1 VRALLLLVGAV
12 VFVDTLFF
20 SALTPL
26 LPEYAERLDLSKTG
40 AGVLAAAYA
49 AGALVG
55 ALPGGLVAA
64 RLGVRPTVLIGL
76 AGMSVTTLV
85 FGLADDVLLLDG
97 ARFLQGL
104 SSAFTWIAALAW
116 LVAAAPP
123 DRRGELIGLAMGAAI
138 GGALLGPVLGG
149 VASVVGTEWAFGAVT
164 VLGSALAVWAWR
176 TPAFAPGER
185 QPATTI
191 LRALGEPGVVA
202 GVWLVALPALLFG
215 VLGVLAPLRLAELG
229 HGAVAISVT
238 FLVAAAGEA
247 LLTPLLGRVSD
258 RRGRLLPLRAGLIAS
273 AAVATMLPFV
283 GNRWA
288 LTGVV
293 IAAGLAFGTFWSPAL
308 SLLAD
313 TAEALGLDHAY
324 GFALVNLAWAPG
336 AAAGAAAGGAV
347 AQATADAVPY
357 LALAGT
363 CLATFAALARLQV
376 ARRGPAAAAAE

>member
-1 VRALLLLVGAV
+1 MRKLLLLVGAV

-26 LPEYAERLDLSKTG
+26 LPAYAERLDLSKTG
-40 AGVLAAAYA
+40 AGVLASAYA

-55 ALPGGLVAA
+55 ALPGGITAA

-85 FGLADDVLLLDG
+85 FGLAEHVVVLDS

-104 SSAFTWIAALAW
+104 SSSFTWTAALAW

-149 VASVVGTEWAFGAVT
+149 VASVIGTEWAFGAVT
-164 VLGSALAVWAWR
+164 VLGSVLALWAWR
-176 TPAFAPGER
+176 TPAFPPGER
-185 QPATTI
+185 QPVA
-191 LRALGEPGVVA
+191 ALFHALSEPRVVA

-215 VLGVLAPLRLAELG
+215 VLGVLAPLRLDELG
-229 HGAVAISVT
+229 HGAVAISAT

-258 RRGRLLPLRAGLIAS
+258 RRGRLLPLRGGLIAS
-273 AAVATMLPFV
+273 AVVATALPWV
-283 GNRWA
+283 GSRWI

-293 IAAGLAFGTFWSPAL
+293 VAAGLAFGAFWSPAL
-308 SLLAD
+308 SFLAD
-313 TAEALGLDHAY
+313 TSEALGLDHAY
-324 GFALVNLAWAPG
+324 AFALVNLAWAPG
-336 AAAGAAAGGAV
+336 AAVGAAAGGAV
-347 AQATADAVPY
+347 AHATVDAFPY
-357 LALAGT
+357 LTLAGA
-363 CLATFAALARLQV
+363 CLATLAALARLRV
-376 ARRGPAAAAAE
+376 GESGPPLTARG